1 MCEECTH
8 HHYQQTRCSIARYP
22 WYQQPYTT
30 REFER
35 SDNVCESRWIAPMFK
50 HFQDSRCA
58 HQFGKTGDYEQQP
71 KYDLE

>member
-1 MCEECTH
+1 
-8 HHYQQTRCSIARYP
+8 
-22 WYQQPYTT
+22 
-30 REFER
+30 
-35 SDNVCESRWIAPMFK
+35 VCESRWIAPMFK